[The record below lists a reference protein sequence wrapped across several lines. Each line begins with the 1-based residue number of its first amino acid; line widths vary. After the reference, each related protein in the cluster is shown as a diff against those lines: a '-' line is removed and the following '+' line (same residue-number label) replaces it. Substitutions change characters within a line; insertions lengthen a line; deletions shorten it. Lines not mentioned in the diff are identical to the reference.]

1 MSVLLT
7 RLHER
12 RLQAEA
18 EARAVIQTAIDEKR
32 ELTADENKKIET
44 IDTESRALVD
54 RMTELLEA
62 EERAKAVEDKL
73 AVYGRDA
80 VAEADPVDKQVRD
93 FLGGR
98 AGRELVLG
106 PEKRDLTKSTGG
118 TPYGGYTVPTGFYQ
132 RLVDHMIEVS
142 GVLQAGPT
150 ILRTTSGE
158 IINVPTTTSHSTGA
172 LVTEGSGI
180 GESDPV
186 FAQRQ
191 LSAYKYGVLVQVS
204 RELIDDTAVDLLG
217 YLAMECGRAV
227 GNALGTDLVT
237 GNGSSKPSGIAQ
249 TSTAGSTG
257 ANSVSGAFTAAKLID
272 LFYSVIAPYRSSP
285 SCNWLMRDA
294 TIAAVRQLTDVTS
307 GQFLWQPGLQAG
319 SPDSLLG
326 KPVKTDPN
334 VAAVATT
341 AKSVF
346 FGDFSRYFVR
356 LVSGVRFERSDDY
369 AFNADL
375 VTFRCLVRGDG
386 ILVDQTGAIKHFVG
400 GS

>member
-1 MSVLLT
+1 MSVLAK

-12 RLQAEA
+12 RLNIEA
-18 EARAVIQTAIDEKR
+18 EARAVIQSAHDEKR
-32 ELTADENKKIET
+32 ELTAEEDQKLET
-44 IDTESRALVD
+44 LDTESR
-54 RMTELLEA
+54 ELNTRVLEILEA

-73 AVYGRDA
+73 AVYGRAEVPA
-80 VAEADPVDKQVRD
+80 VDKVDKQIRD
-93 FLGGR
+93 FLSGR
-98 AGRELVLG
+98 GGRELTIS
-106 PEKRDLTKSTGG
+106 PEQRDLTKNTGG
-118 TPYGGYTVPTGFYQ
+118 TPYAGYTVPTGFYQ

-249 TSTAGSTG
+249 TSTAGATG
-257 ANSVSGAFTAAKLID
+257 ANSVSGVFTAAKLIE
-272 LFYSVIAPYRSSP
+272 LFYAVISPYRSSP
-285 SCNWLMRDA
+285 SCAWLMRDA
-294 TIAAVRQLTDVTS
+294 TVGAVRSLTDVTS
-307 GQFLWQPGLQAG
+307 GQFLWQPGLQLG

-386 ILVDQTGAIKHFVG
+386 ILVDQTGALKHFVG

>member
-1 MSVLLT
+1 MSVLAA

-12 RLQAEA
+12 RLNIEA
-18 EARAVIQTAIDEKR
+18 EARAVIQTAHDEKR
-32 ELTADENKKIET
+32 ELTAEEDQKLERL
-44 IDTESRALVD
+44 DTESRELSTRVG
-54 RMTELLEA
+54 ELLEA
-62 EERAKAVEDKL
+62 EERAKAIEDKL
-73 AVYGRDA
+73 AAYGR
-80 VAEADPVDKQVRD
+80 EAPEVDTVDKQVRD
-93 FLGGR
+93 FLSGR

-118 TPYGGYTVPTGFYQ
+118 SPYAGYTVPTGFYG
-132 RLVDHMIEVS
+132 RLIDHMIEVS
-142 GVLQAGPT
+142 GLLQAGPT

-158 IINVPTTTSHSTGA
+158 IINVPTTTSHSTAA
-172 LVTEGSGI
+172 LVTEGAAIS
-180 GESDPV
+180 ESDPV

-227 GNALGTDLVT
+227 GNAFGTDLIT
-237 GNGSSKPSGIAQ
+237 GNGSSKPSGVAQ
-249 TSTAGSTG
+249 TSTAGATG
-257 ANSVSGAFTAAKLID
+257 ANSVSGVFTAAKLIE
-272 LFYSVIAPYRSSP
+272 LFYSVISPYRSSP

-294 TIAAVRQLTDVTS
+294 TVGAVRSLTDVST
-307 GQFLWQPGLQAG
+307 GQFLWQPGLQLG

-334 VAAVATT
+334 VAAVAAT

-356 LVSGVRFERSDDY
+356 MVSGVRFERSDDY
-369 AFNADL
+369 AFNTDL
-375 VTFRCLVRGDG
+375 VTFRCVIRGDG
-386 ILVDQTGAIKHFVG
+386 MLVDQTGAVKHFVG